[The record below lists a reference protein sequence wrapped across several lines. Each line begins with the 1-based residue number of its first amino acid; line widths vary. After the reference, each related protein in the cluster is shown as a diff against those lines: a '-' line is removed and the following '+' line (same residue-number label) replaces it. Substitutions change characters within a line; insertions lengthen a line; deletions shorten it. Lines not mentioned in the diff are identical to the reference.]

1 MKRGRNISILQVAQR
16 LPPQYCSWKGAG
28 GKRTEKEWESQES
41 RRTHKKREREGGS
54 CEMHS
59 KRAEGQESTMEE
71 ANTKMRQQLRKLSR
85 CWEKESTS
93 QNQSFW
99 LWLSQWWDKEIQSH
113 LTRRSKEGHV
123 QKCWILEQL
132 KRSRENMQAEREKLQ
147 AESELKVERMAIIK
161 VIYLLLQ

>member
-113 LTRRSKEGHV
+113 LTRGTCPEVLNIGAIEEVKREHAGREGIV
-123 QKCWILEQL
+123 AG
-132 KRSRENMQAEREKLQ
+132 RERWV
-147 AESELKVERMAIIK
+147 ESGKNGNN
-161 VIYLLLQ
+161 